1 MHPRRPHIVFALS
14 YHISSI
20 RMAWTTIWNKWL
32 PASGLELTDSPFF
45 ERYGESFDPRTGSGG
60 FEFWLPLKNWR

>member
-1 MHPRRPHIVFALS
+1 
-14 YHISSI
+14 
-20 RMAWTTIWNKWL
+20 MAWTTIWNKWL